1 MAAPC
6 LYQARHVMLGRN
18 HYMRR
23 DESLT
28 DSKLQS
34 HLFGHVVVRV
44 TGVISVAFSDHH
56 CIDRPISPPFAPPSV
71 LHLSDCVGLKNFLNV
86 PHS

>member
-34 HLFGHVVVRV
+34 HLFGHGVIRV
-44 TGVISVAFSDHH
+44 TGMEKHNLI
-56 CIDRPISPPFAPPSV
+56 
-71 LHLSDCVGLKNFLNV
+71 KNSNQKTFQNQTNDL
-86 PHS
+86 